1 MPVARAVVRRLVLF
15 AFALASLPAQQASY
29 TTIDQRPP
37 YTNENPP
44 WLAARNLPRLGTT
57 FQVDVPLSFFE
68 CCPFQ
73 TDYFLATGF
82 GNPDVAVPALGGYL
96 FTTADFSVLLSF
108 SGCRGCGHTTFS
120 FAIPNAPELLGGRF
134 YQQVL
139 AYARNSFWSTLTL
152 SRGGVGVIGR

>member
-1 MPVARAVVRRLVLF
+1 MPVASTFVRCLALF
-15 AFALASLPAQQASY
+15 ACSLSGLSAQQASY

-37 YTNENPP
+37 YTNETPP
-44 WLAARNLPRLGTT
+44 WLTARNVPRIGTT
-57 FQVDVPLSFFE
+57 FQVDVPYSFFE

-82 GNPDVAVPALGGYL
+82 DNPDVAVPALGGYL
-96 FTTADFSVLLSF
+96 FTTADVSVLLSF

-120 FAIPNAPELLGGRF
+120 FPIPSAPELLGGRF